1 MSDHFV
7 LIDQPDPR
15 TVWPDATP
23 SRRRLGIR
31 RRVLLMVVGG
41 SAIATVGLLAG
52 HVDAETQ
59 PAGRIAAHEQ
69 AIAAETDELHL
80 IDAAT
85 SLYLAAGA
93 TIAAAAGLSMGLTRR
108 AGAGR

>member
-15 TVWPDATP
+15 TSWAVAPPT
-23 SRRRLGIR
+23 RRRLGIR
-31 RRVLLMVVGG
+31 RRVLLTVVGG

-52 HVDAETQ
+52 HVDAQSRPETAPQ
-59 PAGRIAAHEQ
+59 
-69 AIAAETDELHL
+69 AAELSAADAQDLHL

-108 AGAGR
+108 TGDRR